1 MSLIYEDLTERIL
14 AACMEVYNQLG
25 CGLLEAV
32 YVEALEQELRERAI
46 PFTREK
52 EFPVVY
58 KGLRLSKMYKVD
70 FVCFDK
76 IILELKATDKIPPV
90 YASQV
95 LNYLNLSNLKLGF
108 VINFGE
114 RSLCWERIANL
125 Y

>member
-1 MSLIYEDLTERIL
+1 
-14 AACMEVYNQLG
+14 MEVHNQLG

-32 YVEALEQELRERAI
+32 YAEALAQELRERAI

-76 IILELKATDKIPPV
+76 IILELKATDKILPV

-95 LNYLNLSNLKLGF
+95 LNYLKLSNLKLGF

>member
-32 YVEALEQELRERAI
+32 YAEALAQELRERAI

>member
-1 MSLIYEDLTERIL
+1 MSLIYEELTKQIL
-14 AACMEVYNQLG
+14 AACMEVHNHLG

-32 YVEALEQELRERAI
+32 YAEALEQELRERAI

-95 LNYLNLSNLKLGF
+95 LNYLKLSNLKLGF

-114 RSLCWERIANL
+114 RSLCWERIVNL